1 MSKYSKEYSKM
12 KGSAKSKLQEFI
24 AGIKDG
30 SIRISGNEP
39 KMSIRALRT
48 LLLSGDEVHGDL
60 VESFLSGNLTTEQ
73 FKNKLRGASETRI
86 PKPLRRIPT
95 DRIHH
100 LTPLELANIVENMPD
115 NELFTLLQD
124 YEKEGY
130 FFGDTDENVRG
141 GSFDERA
148 HTGARPKA
156 SKSKIVYPNELG
168 EPGLREMSAHPR
180 GTRDTIFDVEAKPTT
195 AAEAREIITPLLKQ
209 GEADIQRG
217 IIADTPRRAY
227 INQQLVEKGVIEQ
240 GVDIFSANIDDATLK
255 KAAPYLSS
263 AEMQKGAALA
273 FKTPTLDFKGG
284 GATLNRAA
292 LTGLAVA
299 GVAALGPL
307 GTAASAAELAGRT
320 QIAGETN
327 DPADQFQAG
336 LAGASLVADVA
347 SYVPPLAPIGEAV
360 STAADAANI
369 GIDVYREDPEKAK
382 QMVTQQ
388 AKRMIPADPI
398 VTPVQRAA
406 QAVQRGGR
414 VKFGFGGA
422 KFTLPEFGLSELLRF
437 N

>member
-24 AGIKDG
+24 AGIKNG
-30 SIRISGNEP
+30 SIIISGNEP

-273 FKTPTLDFKGG
+273 FKTPSLDFTGAKAILRGLPMGAVATTAFTIADVAQAAQGVSDVSQAQSRPEAIAGG
-284 GATLNRAA
+284 LDAASGILGVAATKFPV
-292 LTGLAVA
+292 LAGPAMVA
-299 GVAALGPL
+299 GVTGGAIRMRM
-307 GTAASAAELAGRT
+307 ASDERRKRD
-320 QIAGETN
+320 QQVMAGE
-327 DPADQFQAG
+327 
-336 LAGASLVADVA
+336 
-347 SYVPPLAPIGEAV
+347 V
-360 STAADAANI
+360 SRYGPT
-369 GIDVYREDPEKAK
+369 
-382 QMVTQQ
+382 VTQTPTITKPES
-388 AKRMIPADPI
+388 AYKRRR
-398 VTPVQRAA
+398 RA
-406 QAVQRGGR
+406 RTGR
-414 VKFGFGGA
+414 
-422 KFTLPEFGLSELLRF
+422 
-437 N
+437 